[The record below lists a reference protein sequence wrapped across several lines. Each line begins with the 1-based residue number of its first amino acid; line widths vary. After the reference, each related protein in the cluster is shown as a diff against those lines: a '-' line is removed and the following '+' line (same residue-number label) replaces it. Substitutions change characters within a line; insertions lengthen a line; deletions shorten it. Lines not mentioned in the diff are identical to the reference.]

1 MNEQKAIHPAGCG
14 VLRNITIECVHPY
27 SYVIRCFAG
36 TTLDAVEERR
46 TIRGARTRALQIVD
60 AWKEVGERVAQDVV
74 VFQQTMNDPGFVL
87 IQRVHRDEAGA
98 VVVRNLRQSG
108 GK

>member
-1 MNEQKAIHPAGCG
+1 MSNKQIFQAGSG

-27 SYVIRCFAG
+27 NYVIRCFADA
-36 TTLDAVEERR
+36 TLDAAEERR

-60 AWKEVGERVAQDVV
+60 AWKEVGERVAQDIVV
-74 VFQQTMNDPGFVL
+74 YQQTMSDPGFML
-87 IQRVHRDEAGA
+87 LERVHRDEAGK
-98 VVVRNLRQSG
+98 VVVRNLSKNG

>member
-1 MNEQKAIHPAGCG
+1 
-14 VLRNITIECVHPY
+14 
-27 SYVIRCFAG
+27 
-36 TTLDAVEERR
+36 
-46 TIRGARTRALQIVD
+46 
-60 AWKEVGERVAQDVV
+60 
-74 VFQQTMNDPGFVL
+74 MNDPGFVL